1 WQRASAV
8 PSRERGQKR
17 ATGVAQRQT
26 DAAPSWRGAPATM
39 ILRAE
44 AAKLHQSEGSPRE
57 GAGSPPAPYSRP
69 WRGAF
74 EPHTG
79 HAGEGTGKAICPNA
93 SAPEAREPDDEQAYL
108 RQGCCPSE
116 GHDRPAR
123 RKPQSLFNAARP

>member
-1 WQRASAV
+1 GRGGGCELAGRVSGRRQRA
-8 PSRERGQKR
+8 R
-17 ATGVAQRQT
+17 AAGG
-26 DAAPSWRGAPATM
+26 WGAPATL

-44 AAKLHQSEGSPRE
+44 ASTLHQSEGSPRE
-57 GAGSPPAPYSRP
+57 GAESPPALSSRP
-69 WRGAF
+69 WLRPF
-74 EPHTG
+74 EPDPG

-123 RKPQSLFNAARP
+123 RTAPRLFNA